1 MYQVPKD
8 TEITAEL
15 IKKVIDFNEKRRPR
29 FDLLDGYYVGR
40 QNILNREKPDT
51 RINNKVMV
59 NHAKYI
65 VDLSTGYLL
74 GNPVDYQ
81 VNKDVNI
88 EPLLDAYKAQ
98 TMENTDFELAKDCS
112 IFGMDYEYVYATEDA
127 EPRSV
132 TLDVRN
138 TIIVYDDS
146 MVHNKL
152 FGVTYRPVFKDD
164 KDQKPDKFE
173 IVVVTDTEIINFEM
187 DFNGSTLTE
196 TSREEH
202 FFGKVPIIEYK
213 NNGELLGDFEPV
225 ISLIDAYNLIQ
236 SDRVNDREQLVD
248 AILCFYGMDFDEEQM
263 TELKLKRA
271 LSGIPADGKVEF
283 LTKTINEGDVD
294 VLRKNIEQDIHK
306 ISMVPNMSDANFVGN
321 ASGVALRYKLLPFE
335 QATKNKERFFEK
347 ALMERFELYTHYLSV
362 KSKMEEVKKE
372 DVDAVF
378 KRNLPSNDFETSQM
392 IANLRGVVDDE
403 LLVAQLS
410 FVDDASDTVAI
421 AKEQAGE
428 ALKDDEYAANNFG
441 NGVGDTVS
449 DTVSDTVEPEPTEG

>member
-8 TEITAEL
+8 TTITAEL
-15 IKKVIDFNEKRRPR
+15 IKKVIDFNEKRRAR
-29 FDLLDGYYVGR
+29 FDQLDQYYLG
-40 QNILNREKPDT
+40 QQLILSREKPDT
-51 RINNKVMV
+51 LFNNKVMV

-65 VDLSTGYLL
+65 VDTTTGYLL

-81 VNKDVNI
+81 VNDNINI

-98 TMENTDFELAKDCS
+98 TMENTDFELAKGCG
-112 IFGMDYEYVYATEDA
+112 IFGMNYEYVYANEES
-127 EPRSV
+127 EPCSV

-152 FGVTYRPVFKDD
+152 FGVTYRPVFNDA
-164 KDQKPDKFE
+164 KDQRPDAYE
-173 IVVVTDTEIINFEM
+173 IVVATDKELIHYRM
-187 DFNGSTLTE
+187 DFNGTSLDE
-196 TSREEH
+196 TDREPH
-202 FFGKVPIIEYK
+202 FFGKVPIVEYK
-213 NNGELLGDFEPV
+213 NNSEMLGDFEPV
-225 ISLIDAYNLIQ
+225 LSLIDAYNLIQ

-248 AILCFYGMDFDEEQM
+248 AILCFYGMDFDDEQM
-263 TELKLKRA
+263 SELKLKRA
-271 LSGIPADGKVEF
+271 LSGIPTDGKVEF

-294 VLRKNIEQDIHK
+294 VLRKTIEADIHK

-321 ASGVALRYKLLPFE
+321 ASGVAIRYKLLAFE
-335 QATKNKERFFEK
+335 QTVKNKERFFEK
-347 ALMERFELYTHYLSV
+347 ALMERFELYSHYLSV
-362 KSKMEEVKKE
+362 KSKMAEVKKE

-392 IANLRGVVDDE
+392 ITNLRGLIDDE
-403 LLVAQLS
+403 LLAAQLS

-428 ALKDDEYAANNFG
+428 AVKDDEYAANNFG
-441 NGVGDTVS
+441 NDVQDADVLNIKPEA
-449 DTVSDTVEPEPTEG
+449 EPIEE

>member
-8 TEITAEL
+8 TTITAEL
-15 IKKVIDFNEKRRPR
+15 IKKVIDFNEKRRAR
-29 FDLLDGYYVGR
+29 FDQLDQYYLG
-40 QNILNREKPDT
+40 QQLILSREKPDT
-51 RINNKVMV
+51 LFNNKVMV

-65 VDLSTGYLL
+65 VDTTTGYLL

-81 VNKDVNI
+81 VNDNINI

-98 TMENTDFELAKDCS
+98 TMENTDFELAKGCG
-112 IFGMDYEYVYATEDA
+112 IFGMNYEYVYANEES
-127 EPRSV
+127 EPCSV

-152 FGVTYRPVFKDD
+152 FGVTYRPVFKDA
-164 KDQKPDKFE
+164 KDQRPDAYE
-173 IVVVTDTEIINFEM
+173 IVVATDKELIHYRM
-187 DFNGSTLTE
+187 DFNGTSLDE
-196 TSREEH
+196 TDREPH
-202 FFGKVPIIEYK
+202 FFGKVPIVEYK
-213 NNGELLGDFEPV
+213 NNSEMLGDFEPV
-225 ISLIDAYNLIQ
+225 LSLIDAYNLIQ

-248 AILCFYGMDFDEEQM
+248 AILCFYGMDFDDEQM
-263 TELKLKRA
+263 SELKLKRA
-271 LSGIPADGKVEF
+271 LSGIPTDGKVEF
-283 LTKTINEGDVD
+283 LTKAINEGDVD
-294 VLRKNIEQDIHK
+294 VLRKTIEADIHK

-321 ASGVALRYKLLPFE
+321 ASGVAIRYKLLAFE
-335 QATKNKERFFEK
+335 QTVKNKERFFEK
-347 ALMERFELYTHYLSV
+347 ALMERFELYSHYLSV
-362 KSKMEEVKKE
+362 KSKMAEVKKE

-392 IANLRGVVDDE
+392 IANLRGIVDDE

-428 ALKDDEYAANNFG
+428 AMKDDEYAANNFG
-441 NGVGDTVS
+441 NDAQGTDALST
-449 DTVSDTVEPEPTEG
+449 EPEAELVEE

>member
-8 TEITAEL
+8 TTTTAEL
-15 IKKVIDFNEKRRPR
+15 IKKVIDFNEKRRAR
-29 FDLLDGYYVGR
+29 FDQLDQYYLG
-40 QNILNREKPDT
+40 QQLILSREKPDT
-51 RINNKVMV
+51 LFNNKVMV

-65 VDLSTGYLL
+65 VDTTTGYLL

-81 VNKDVNI
+81 VNDNINI

-98 TMENTDFELAKDCS
+98 TMENTDFELAKGCG
-112 IFGMDYEYVYATEDA
+112 IFGMNYEYVYANEES
-127 EPRSV
+127 EPCSV

-152 FGVTYRPVFKDD
+152 FGVTYRPVFKDA
-164 KDQKPDKFE
+164 KDQRPDAYE
-173 IVVVTDTEIINFEM
+173 IVVATDKELIHYRM
-187 DFNGSTLTE
+187 DFNGTSLDE
-196 TSREEH
+196 TDREPH
-202 FFGKVPIIEYK
+202 FFGKVPIVEYK
-213 NNGELLGDFEPV
+213 NNSEMLGDFEPV
-225 ISLIDAYNLIQ
+225 LSLIDAYNLIQ

-248 AILCFYGMDFDEEQM
+248 AILCFYGMDFDDEQM
-263 TELKLKRA
+263 SELKLKRA
-271 LSGIPADGKVEF
+271 LSGIPTDGKVEF
-283 LTKTINEGDVD
+283 LTKAINEGDVD
-294 VLRKNIEQDIHK
+294 VLRKTIEADIHK

-321 ASGVALRYKLLPFE
+321 ASGVAIRYKLLAFE
-335 QATKNKERFFEK
+335 QTVKNKERFFEK
-347 ALMERFELYTHYLSV
+347 ALMERFELYSHYLSV
-362 KSKMEEVKKE
+362 KSKMTEVKKE

-392 IANLRGVVDDE
+392 IANLRGIVDDE

-428 ALKDDEYAANNFG
+428 AMKDDEYAANNFG
-441 NGVGDTVS
+441 NDAQGTDAPST
-449 DTVSDTVEPEPTEG
+449 EPEAELAEE

>member
-8 TEITAEL
+8 TTITAEL
-15 IKKVIDFNEKRRPR
+15 IKKVIDFNEKRRAR
-29 FDLLDGYYVGR
+29 FDQLDQYYLG
-40 QNILNREKPDT
+40 QQLILSREKPDT
-51 RINNKVMV
+51 LFNNKVMV

-65 VDLSTGYLL
+65 VDTTTGYLL

-81 VNKDVNI
+81 VNDNINI

-98 TMENTDFELAKDCS
+98 TMENTDFELAKGCG
-112 IFGMDYEYVYATEDA
+112 IFGMNYEYVYANEES
-127 EPRSV
+127 EPCSV

-152 FGVTYRPVFKDD
+152 FGVTYRPVFKDA
-164 KDQKPDKFE
+164 KDQRPDAYE
-173 IVVVTDTEIINFEM
+173 IVVATDKELIHYRM
-187 DFNGSTLTE
+187 DFNGTSLDE
-196 TSREEH
+196 TDREPH
-202 FFGKVPIIEYK
+202 FFGKVPIVEYK
-213 NNGELLGDFEPV
+213 NNSEMLGDFEPV
-225 ISLIDAYNLIQ
+225 LSLIDAYNLIQ

-248 AILCFYGMDFDEEQM
+248 AILCFYGMDFDDEQM
-263 TELKLKRA
+263 SELKLKRA
-271 LSGIPADGKVEF
+271 LSGIPTDGKVEF
-283 LTKTINEGDVD
+283 LTKAINEGDVD
-294 VLRKNIEQDIHK
+294 VLRKTIEADIHK

-321 ASGVALRYKLLPFE
+321 ASGVAIRYKLLAFE
-335 QATKNKERFFEK
+335 QTVKNKERFFEK
-347 ALMERFELYTHYLSV
+347 ALMERFELYSHYLSV
-362 KSKMEEVKKE
+362 KSKMAEVKKE

-392 IANLRGVVDDE
+392 IANLRGIVDDE

-428 ALKDDEYAANNFG
+428 AMKDDEYAANNFG
-441 NGVGDTVS
+441 NDAQDTNVLNI
-449 DTVSDTVEPEPTEG
+449 EPEAEPVEE

>member
-8 TEITAEL
+8 TTITAEL
-15 IKKVIDFNEKRRPR
+15 IKKVIDFNEKRRAR
-29 FDLLDGYYVGR
+29 FDQLDQYYLG
-40 QNILNREKPDT
+40 QQLILSREKPDT
-51 RINNKVMV
+51 LFNNKVMV

-65 VDLSTGYLL
+65 VDTTTGYLL

-81 VNKDVNI
+81 VNDNVNI

-98 TMENTDFELAKDCS
+98 TMENTDFELAKGCG
-112 IFGMDYEYVYATEDA
+112 IFGMNYEYVYANEES
-127 EPRSV
+127 EPCSV

-152 FGVTYRPVFKDD
+152 FGVTYRPVFNDA
-164 KDQKPDKFE
+164 KDQRPDAYE
-173 IVVVTDTEIINFEM
+173 IVVATDKELIHYRM
-187 DFNGSTLTE
+187 DFNG
-196 TSREEH
+196 TSLDKTDREPH

-213 NNGELLGDFEPV
+213 NNSEMLGDFEPV
-225 ISLIDAYNLIQ
+225 LSLIDAYNLIQ

-248 AILCFYGMDFDEEQM
+248 AILCFYGMDFDDEQM
-263 TELKLKRA
+263 SELKLKRA
-271 LSGIPADGKVEF
+271 LSGIPTDGKVEF

-294 VLRKNIEQDIHK
+294 VLRKTIEADIHK

-321 ASGVALRYKLLPFE
+321 ASGVAIRYKLLAFE
-335 QATKNKERFFEK
+335 QTVKNKERFFEK
-347 ALMERFELYTHYLSV
+347 ALMERFELYSHYLSV
-362 KSKMEEVKKE
+362 KSKMAEVKKE

-392 IANLRGVVDDE
+392 ITNLRGLIDDE
-403 LLVAQLS
+403 LLAAQLS

-428 ALKDDEYAANNFG
+428 AVKDDEYAANNFG
-441 NGVGDTVS
+441 NDVQDADVLNIKPEA
-449 DTVSDTVEPEPTEG
+449 EPIEE

>member
-8 TEITAEL
+8 TTITAEL
-15 IKKVIDFNEKRRPR
+15 IKKVIDFNEKRRAR
-29 FDLLDGYYVGR
+29 FDQLDQYYLG
-40 QNILNREKPDT
+40 QQLILSREKPDT
-51 RINNKVMV
+51 LFNNKVMV

-65 VDLSTGYLL
+65 VDTTTGYLL

-81 VNKDVNI
+81 VNDNINI

-98 TMENTDFELAKDCS
+98 TMENTDFELAKGCG
-112 IFGMDYEYVYATEDA
+112 IFGMNYEYVYANEES
-127 EPRSV
+127 EPCSV

-152 FGVTYRPVFKDD
+152 FGVTYRPVFKDA
-164 KDQKPDKFE
+164 KDQRPDAYE
-173 IVVVTDTEIINFEM
+173 IVVATDKELIHYRM
-187 DFNGSTLTE
+187 DFNGTSLDE
-196 TSREEH
+196 TDREPH
-202 FFGKVPIIEYK
+202 FFGKVPIVEYK
-213 NNGELLGDFEPV
+213 NNSEMLGDFEPV
-225 ISLIDAYNLIQ
+225 LSLIDAYNLIQ

-248 AILCFYGMDFDEEQM
+248 AILCFYGMDFDDEQM
-263 TELKLKRA
+263 SELKLKRA
-271 LSGIPADGKVEF
+271 LSGIPTDGKVEF

-294 VLRKNIEQDIHK
+294 VLRKTIEADIHK

-321 ASGVALRYKLLPFE
+321 ASGVAIRYKLLAFE
-335 QATKNKERFFEK
+335 QTVKNKERFFEK
-347 ALMERFELYTHYLSV
+347 ALMERFELYSHYLSV
-362 KSKMEEVKKE
+362 KSKMAEVKKE

-392 IANLRGVVDDE
+392 ITNLRGLIDDE
-403 LLVAQLS
+403 LLAAQLS

-428 ALKDDEYAANNFG
+428 AVKDDEYAANNFG
-441 NGVGDTVS
+441 NDVQDTDVLNIKPEA
-449 DTVSDTVEPEPTEG
+449 EPIEE

>member
-8 TEITAEL
+8 TTITAEL
-15 IKKVIDFNEKRRPR
+15 IKKVIDFNEKRRAR
-29 FDLLDGYYVGR
+29 FDQLDQYYLG
-40 QNILNREKPDT
+40 QQLILSREKPDT
-51 RINNKVMV
+51 LFNNKVMV

-65 VDLSTGYLL
+65 VDTTTGYLL

-81 VNKDVNI
+81 VNDNVNI

-98 TMENTDFELAKDCS
+98 TMENTDFELAKGCG
-112 IFGMDYEYVYATEDA
+112 IFGMNYEYVYANEES
-127 EPRSV
+127 EPCSV

-152 FGVTYRPVFKDD
+152 FGVTYRPVFNDA
-164 KDQKPDKFE
+164 KDQRPDAYE
-173 IVVVTDTEIINFEM
+173 IVVATDKELIHYRM
-187 DFNGSTLTE
+187 DFNGTSLDE
-196 TSREEH
+196 TDREPH
-202 FFGKVPIIEYK
+202 FFGKVPIVEYK
-213 NNGELLGDFEPV
+213 NNSEMLGDFEPV
-225 ISLIDAYNLIQ
+225 LSLIDAYNLIQ

-248 AILCFYGMDFDEEQM
+248 AILCFYGMDFDDEQM
-263 TELKLKRA
+263 SELKLKRA
-271 LSGIPADGKVEF
+271 LSGIPTDGKVEF

-294 VLRKNIEQDIHK
+294 VLRKTIEADIHK

-321 ASGVALRYKLLPFE
+321 ASGVAIRYKLLAFE
-335 QATKNKERFFEK
+335 QTVKNKERFFEK
-347 ALMERFELYTHYLSV
+347 ALMERFELYSHYLSV
-362 KSKMEEVKKE
+362 KSKMAEVKKE

-392 IANLRGVVDDE
+392 ITNLRGLIDDE
-403 LLVAQLS
+403 LLAAQLS

-428 ALKDDEYAANNFG
+428 AVKDDEYAANNFG
-441 NGVGDTVS
+441 NDVQDTDVLNIKPEA
-449 DTVSDTVEPEPTEG
+449 EPIEE

>member
-8 TEITAEL
+8 TTITAEL
-15 IKKVIDFNEKRRPR
+15 IKKVIDFNEKRRAR
-29 FDLLDGYYVGR
+29 FDQLDQYYLG
-40 QNILNREKPDT
+40 QQLILSREKPDT
-51 RINNKVMV
+51 LFNNKVMV

-65 VDLSTGYLL
+65 VDTTTGYLL

-81 VNKDVNI
+81 VNENINI

-98 TMENTDFELAKDCS
+98 TMENTDFELAKGCG
-112 IFGMDYEYVYATEDA
+112 IFGMNYEYVYANEES
-127 EPRSV
+127 EPCSV

-152 FGVTYRPVFKDD
+152 FGVTYRPVFKDA
-164 KDQKPDKFE
+164 KDQRPDAYE
-173 IVVVTDTEIINFEM
+173 IVVATDKELIHYRM
-187 DFNGSTLTE
+187 DFNGTSLDE
-196 TSREEH
+196 TDREPH
-202 FFGKVPIIEYK
+202 FFGKVPIVEYK
-213 NNGELLGDFEPV
+213 NNSEMLGDFEPV
-225 ISLIDAYNLIQ
+225 LSLIDAYNLIQ

-248 AILCFYGMDFDEEQM
+248 AILCFYGMDFDDEQM
-263 TELKLKRA
+263 SELKLKRA
-271 LSGIPADGKVEF
+271 LSGIPTDGKVEF
-283 LTKTINEGDVD
+283 LTKAINEGDVD
-294 VLRKNIEQDIHK
+294 VLRKTIEADIHK

-321 ASGVALRYKLLPFE
+321 ASGVAIRYKLLAFE
-335 QATKNKERFFEK
+335 QTVKNKERFFEK
-347 ALMERFELYTHYLSV
+347 ALMERFELYSHYLSV
-362 KSKMEEVKKE
+362 KSKMTEVKKE

-392 IANLRGVVDDE
+392 IANLRGIVDDE

-428 ALKDDEYAANNFG
+428 AMKDDEYAANNFG
-441 NGVGDTVS
+441 NDAQDTDVL
-449 DTVSDTVEPEPTEG
+449 TTEPEAEPAEE

>member
-8 TEITAEL
+8 TPITAEL
-15 IKKVIDFNEKRRPR
+15 IKKVIDFNEKRRAR
-29 FDLLDGYYVGR
+29 FDQLDQYYLG
-40 QNILNREKPDT
+40 QQLILSREKPDT
-51 RINNKVMV
+51 LFNNKVMV

-65 VDLSTGYLL
+65 VDTTTGYLL

-81 VNKDVNI
+81 VNDNVNI

-98 TMENTDFELAKDCS
+98 TMENTDFELAKGCG
-112 IFGMDYEYVYATEDA
+112 IFGMNYEYVYANEES
-127 EPRSV
+127 EPCSV

-152 FGVTYRPVFKDD
+152 FGVTYRPVFKDA
-164 KDQKPDKFE
+164 KDQRPDAYE
-173 IVVVTDTEIINFEM
+173 IVVATDKELIHYRM
-187 DFNGSTLTE
+187 DFNGTSLDE
-196 TSREEH
+196 TDREPH
-202 FFGKVPIIEYK
+202 FFGKVPIVEYK
-213 NNGELLGDFEPV
+213 NNSEMLGDFEPV
-225 ISLIDAYNLIQ
+225 LSLIDAYNLIQ

-248 AILCFYGMDFDEEQM
+248 AILCFYGMDFDDEQM
-263 TELKLKRA
+263 SELKLKRA
-271 LSGIPADGKVEF
+271 LSGIPTDGKVEF

-294 VLRKNIEQDIHK
+294 VLRKTIEADIHK

-321 ASGVALRYKLLPFE
+321 ASGVAIRYKLLAFE
-335 QATKNKERFFEK
+335 QTVKNKERFFEK
-347 ALMERFELYTHYLSV
+347 ALMERFELYSHYLSV
-362 KSKMEEVKKE
+362 KSKMAEVKKE

-392 IANLRGVVDDE
+392 ITNLRGLIDDE
-403 LLVAQLS
+403 LLAAQLS

-428 ALKDDEYAANNFG
+428 AVKDDEYAANNFG
-441 NGVGDTVS
+441 NDAQDADVLNIKPEA
-449 DTVSDTVEPEPTEG
+449 EPIEE

>member
-8 TEITAEL
+8 TTITAEL
-15 IKKVIDFNEKRRPR
+15 IKKVIDFNEKRRAR
-29 FDLLDGYYVGR
+29 FDQLDQYYLG
-40 QNILNREKPDT
+40 QQLILSREKPDT
-51 RINNKVMV
+51 LFNNKVMV

-65 VDLSTGYLL
+65 VDTTTGYLL

-81 VNKDVNI
+81 VNDNVNI

-98 TMENTDFELAKDCS
+98 TMENTDFELAKGCG
-112 IFGMDYEYVYATEDA
+112 IFGMNYEYVYANEES
-127 EPRSV
+127 EPCSV

-152 FGVTYRPVFKDD
+152 FGVTYRPVFNDA
-164 KDQKPDKFE
+164 KDQRPDAYE
-173 IVVVTDTEIINFEM
+173 IVVATDKELIHYRM
-187 DFNGSTLTE
+187 DFNGTSLDE
-196 TSREEH
+196 TDREPH
-202 FFGKVPIIEYK
+202 FFGKVPIVEYK
-213 NNGELLGDFEPV
+213 NNSEMLGDFEPV
-225 ISLIDAYNLIQ
+225 LSLIDAYNLIQ

-248 AILCFYGMDFDEEQM
+248 AILCFYGMDFDDEQM
-263 TELKLKRA
+263 SELKLKRA
-271 LSGIPADGKVEF
+271 LSGIPTDGKVEF

-294 VLRKNIEQDIHK
+294 VLRKTIEADIHK

-321 ASGVALRYKLLPFE
+321 ASGVAIRYKLLAFE
-335 QATKNKERFFEK
+335 QTVKNKERFFEK
-347 ALMERFELYTHYLSV
+347 ALMERFELYSHYLSV
-362 KSKMEEVKKE
+362 KSKMAEVKKE

-392 IANLRGVVDDE
+392 ITNLRGLIDDE
-403 LLVAQLS
+403 LLAAQLS

-428 ALKDDEYAANNFG
+428 AVKDDEYAANNFG
-441 NGVGDTVS
+441 NDVQDADVLNIKPEA
-449 DTVSDTVEPEPTEG
+449 EPIEE

>member
-8 TEITAEL
+8 TTITAEL
-15 IKKVIDFNEKRRPR
+15 IKKVIDFNEKRRAR
-29 FDLLDGYYVGR
+29 FDQLDQYYLG
-40 QNILNREKPDT
+40 QQLILSREKPDT
-51 RINNKVMV
+51 LFNNKVMV

-65 VDLSTGYLL
+65 VDTTTGYLL

-81 VNKDVNI
+81 VNDNINI

-98 TMENTDFELAKDCS
+98 TMENTDFELAKGCG
-112 IFGMDYEYVYATEDA
+112 IFGMNYEYVYANEES
-127 EPRSV
+127 EPCSV

-152 FGVTYRPVFKDD
+152 FGVTYRPVFKDA
-164 KDQKPDKFE
+164 KDQRPDAYE
-173 IVVVTDTEIINFEM
+173 IVVATDKELIHYRM
-187 DFNGSTLTE
+187 DFNGTSLDE
-196 TSREEH
+196 TDREPH
-202 FFGKVPIIEYK
+202 FFGKVPIVEYK
-213 NNGELLGDFEPV
+213 NNSEMLGDFEPV
-225 ISLIDAYNLIQ
+225 LSLIDAYNLIQ

-248 AILCFYGMDFDEEQM
+248 AILCFYGMDFDDEQM
-263 TELKLKRA
+263 SELKLKRA
-271 LSGIPADGKVEF
+271 LSGIPTDGKVEF
-283 LTKTINEGDVD
+283 LTKAINEGDVD
-294 VLRKNIEQDIHK
+294 VLRKTIEADIHK

-321 ASGVALRYKLLPFE
+321 ASGVAIRYKLLAFE
-335 QATKNKERFFEK
+335 QTVKNKERFFEK
-347 ALMERFELYTHYLSV
+347 ALMERFELYSHYLSV
-362 KSKMEEVKKE
+362 KSKMTEVKKE

-392 IANLRGVVDDE
+392 IANLRGIVDDE

-428 ALKDDEYAANNFG
+428 AMKDDEYAANNFG
-441 NGVGDTVS
+441 NDAQDTNVLNI
-449 DTVSDTVEPEPTEG
+449 EPEAEPVEE

>member
-8 TEITAEL
+8 TTITAEL
-15 IKKVIDFNEKRRPR
+15 IKKVIDFNEKRRAR
-29 FDLLDGYYVGR
+29 FDQLDQYYLG
-40 QNILNREKPDT
+40 QQLILSREKPDT
-51 RINNKVMV
+51 LFNNKVMV

-65 VDLSTGYLL
+65 VDTTTGYLL

-81 VNKDVNI
+81 VNDNINI

-98 TMENTDFELAKDCS
+98 TMENTDFELAKGCG
-112 IFGMDYEYVYATEDA
+112 IFGMNYEYVYANEES
-127 EPRSV
+127 EPCSV

-152 FGVTYRPVFKDD
+152 FGVTYRPVFNDA
-164 KDQKPDKFE
+164 KDQRPDAYE
-173 IVVVTDTEIINFEM
+173 IVVATDKELIHYRM
-187 DFNGSTLTE
+187 DFNGTSLDE
-196 TSREEH
+196 TDREPH
-202 FFGKVPIIEYK
+202 FFGKVPIVEYK
-213 NNGELLGDFEPV
+213 NNSEMLGDFEPV
-225 ISLIDAYNLIQ
+225 LSLIDAYNLIQ

-248 AILCFYGMDFDEEQM
+248 AILCFYGMDFDDEQM
-263 TELKLKRA
+263 SELKLKRA
-271 LSGIPADGKVEF
+271 LSGIPTDGKVEF

-294 VLRKNIEQDIHK
+294 VLRKTIEADIHK

-321 ASGVALRYKLLPFE
+321 ASGVAIRYKLLAFE
-335 QATKNKERFFEK
+335 QTVKNKERFFEK
-347 ALMERFELYTHYLSV
+347 ALMERFELYSHYLSV
-362 KSKMEEVKKE
+362 KSKMAEVKKE

-392 IANLRGVVDDE
+392 ITNLRGLIDDE
-403 LLVAQLS
+403 LLAAQLS

-428 ALKDDEYAANNFG
+428 AVKDDEYAANNFG
-441 NGVGDTVS
+441 NDVQDTDVLNIKPEA
-449 DTVSDTVEPEPTEG
+449 EPIEE

>member
-8 TEITAEL
+8 TTITAEL
-15 IKKVIDFNEKRRPR
+15 IKKVIDFNEKRRAR
-29 FDLLDGYYVGR
+29 FDLLDDYYFGR
-40 QNILNREKPDT
+40 QIILSREKPDT

-65 VDLSTGYLL
+65 VDLSTSYLL
-74 GNPVDYQ
+74 GSPVDYQ
-81 VNKDVNI
+81 VDKDVNI
-88 EPLLDAYKAQ
+88 EPVLDAYKAQ
-98 TMENTDFELAKDCS
+98 TMENTDFELAKGCS
-112 IFGMDYEYVYATEDA
+112 IFGLDYEYVYANEDA

-132 TLDVRN
+132 ALDVRN

-164 KDQKPDKFE
+164 KDQRPDLFE
-173 IVVVTDTEIINFEM
+173 IVVATDKEIINYTMNPEG
-187 DFNGSTLTE
+187 NTLTE
-196 TSREEH
+196 TGREPH
-202 FFGKVPIIEYK
+202 FFGNVPIVEYR

-248 AILCFYGMDFDEEQM
+248 AILCFYGMDFDDEQM

-271 LSGIPADGKVEF
+271 LSGIPSDGKVEF

-294 VLRKNIEQDIHK
+294 VLRGNIEQDIHK
-306 ISMVPNMSDANFVGN
+306 ISMVPNMSDQNFVGN
-321 ASGVALRYKLLPFE
+321 ASGVALRYKLFAFE
-335 QATKNKERFFEK
+335 QSTMNKERFFEK
-347 ALMERFELYTHYLSV
+347 SLMERFELYSHYLSV
-362 KSKMEEVKKE
+362 KSKMAEVKKE
-372 DVDAVF
+372 EVDAVF

-392 IANLRGVVDDE
+392 ITNLRGVVDDE

-428 ALKDDEYAANNFG
+428 AMGDDEYAANNFG
-441 NGVGDTVS
+441 NDMQDANTLN
-449 DTVSDTVEPEPTEG
+449 VEPEAEAEPVEG